1 MTDSR
6 VVEWSTRGCVYAAF
20 LVEWKFKSGKS
31 TMDENQAKAF
41 GAMLRQRRQA
51 LGLTMRQIE
60 AATGIPNTTISRIET
75 GSFKAPRPDK
85 LARIAQALG
94 MSVGELFAQAGYLV
108 ADDLP
113 DYATYLATKHPELPD
128 TVLNRLS
135 REFVELLNQLRFGS
149 PPQPAFEETGHDDG
163 GESS

>member
-1 MTDSR
+1 
-6 VVEWSTRGCVYAAF
+6 
-20 LVEWKFKSGKS
+20 
-31 TMDENQAKAF
+31 MDENQAKAL
-41 GAMLRQRRQA
+41 GATLRLRRQA
-51 LGLTMRQIE
+51 LGLTMRQVE
-60 AATGIPNTTISRIET
+60 AATDIPNTTILRIES

-128 TVLNRLS
+128 ADRKRLAQ
-135 REFVELLNQLRFGS
+135 EFVELLNQLRFSS
-149 PPQPAFEETGHDDG
+149 PRQPVFEETGDDDG
-163 GESS
+163 EEIS

>member
-6 VVEWSTRGCVYAAF
+6 VVEWSTKGCVYASF
-20 LVEWKFKSGKS
+20 LVEWKFKSGKP
-31 TMDENQAKAF
+31 TMDESQAKAF
-41 GAMLRQRRQA
+41 GAMLRRRRYA
-51 LGLTMRQIE
+51 LGLTVRQIE

-94 MSVGELFAQAGYLV
+94 LSAGELFAQAGYLV

-113 DYATYLATKHPELPD
+113 DFATYLATKHPELPD
-128 TVLNRLS
+128 DERARLS
-135 REFVELLNQLRFGS
+135 DQFATLLRQLGLTQPLQAAYQEPLGEL
-149 PPQPAFEETGHDDG
+149 G
-163 GESS
+163 GDTP